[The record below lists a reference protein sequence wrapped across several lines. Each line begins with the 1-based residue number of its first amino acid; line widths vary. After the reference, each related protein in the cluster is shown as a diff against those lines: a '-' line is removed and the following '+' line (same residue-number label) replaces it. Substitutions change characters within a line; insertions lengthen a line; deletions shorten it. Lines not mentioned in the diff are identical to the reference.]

1 MGLSVLSFLLNFL
14 TRYTCTH
21 YPRGPIIMSP
31 HVGYRFSVVSEI
43 ERCKDNIF
51 LFSYTIFQEKCLSL
65 PQNNR

>member
-21 YPRGPIIMSP
+21 YPREPIIMSP
-31 HVGYRFSVVSEI
+31 PFGYRFSVVSEI

-51 LFSYTIFQEKCLSL
+51 LFLYTIF
-65 PQNNR
+65 